1 MPLSLRTY
9 DSPNCRFS
17 ILLILKRQ
25 YKFKKCGRLDCG
37 CLWMSNRRRPQLK
50 REVNINLSRYVTL
63 CLSFIEQ
70 LSEEYVGFNF
80 LGFAE
85 KIFLRSRGNR

>member
-9 DSPNCRFS
+9 DSPNCGFS

-50 REVNINLSRYVTL
+50 REVNINLSRYVL
-63 CLSFIEQ
+63 CDSLSQFYRAVERRICR
-70 LSEEYVGFNF
+70 
-80 LGFAE
+80 
-85 KIFLRSRGNR
+85 I